1 MENNVNIEELR
12 KQVIDEINKQFEA
25 VDATI
30 DEQYDK
36 YAAVLADISE
46 TAGFTCEGSKAARKA
61 ILSGDLILA
70 LDETNVHHLVVTLK

>member
-1 MENNVNIEELR
+1 MQAGLW
-12 KQVIDEINKQFEA
+12 QAWKQFEA

-46 TAGFTCEGSKAARKA
+46 ILKKSK
-61 ILSGDLILA
+61 
-70 LDETNVHHLVVTLK
+70 

>member
-12 KQVIDEINKQFEA
+12 KQVIDEINKQFES

-46 TAGFTCEGSKAARKA
+46 ILKKSK
-61 ILSGDLILA
+61 
-70 LDETNVHHLVVTLK
+70 